1 MTGRGVFI
9 TFEGGEGC
17 GKSTQQRLLAR
28 RLEAAGL
35 TVRSLREPGGTA
47 VGEAVRSV
55 VLDPEH
61 TGLDAVAEL
70 LLYEAAR
77 AQLVCEVIE
86 PALQGGEVVLCD
98 RFFDSST
105 AYQGYA
111 RGLPLDRIA
120 ALNTIA
126 TGGLMPDRTLVLDLG
141 AGLGV
146 TRATR
151 EGADRLEGE
160 DMAFHE
166 RVRAGFLRI
175 AADNPARVR
184 VIDASGD
191 VETVAVRIAR
201 EIADLL
207 PLSPEPGSPA

>member
-1 MTGRGVFI
+1 VTGRGVFI

-28 RLEAAGL
+28 RIEAAGL
-35 TVRSLREPGGTA
+35 AVRSLREPGGTA

-77 AQLVCEVIE
+77 AQLVGEVIE

-146 TRATR
+146 ARATR

-160 DMAFHE
+160 DIAFHE

-175 AADNPARVR
+175 AADNPERVR

-191 VETVAVRIAR
+191 IETVAARIAL